1 MDIRKY
7 QFNIFCLLLFPLS
20 ATGQEWNK
28 QDSLRLQQMLE
39 SDQEIKIN
47 RKFIEKVEQNMYSRK
62 PFVDFDPTLPTLKSS
77 MIFSKPSIRTYQT
90 FLKPGSTFLPTY
102 SWLRIN
108 KNLVLHSKSNFA
120 ENSSCFHIQSQIE
133 YNLSPKWSLNI
144 YGVQNLD
151 TRKHRGLP
159 SEVED
164 HVPYYFTHGKTGD
177 SFHNPAGIWKRH
189 GKLSRTSLPG
199 TDHSVHQVHLHE
211 LQVYRGSQYSCH
223 HHDDLRCGDPVNEPD
238 ELKEP

>member
-159 SEVED
+159 SEVEPTQLGSN
-164 HVPYYFTHGKTGD
+164 VVLKINKNWKIKTGMQYQY
-177 SFHNPAGIWKRH
+177 NAIRKRWEWI
-189 GKLSRTSLPG
+189 PQI
-199 TDHSVHQVHLHE
+199 SVSYE
-211 LQVYRGSQYSCH
+211 W
-223 HHDDLRCGDPVNEPD
+223 
-238 ELKEP
+238 

>member
-120 ENSSCFHIQSQIE
+120 EDMRKRSKKCLKMHVECTKRERRMSILLSDDEQQIVDRYLE
-133 YNLSPKWSLNI
+133 KYKITNKSRWLRETILMFIHKNM
-144 YGVQNLD
+144 
-151 TRKHRGLP
+151 
-159 SEVED
+159 EED
-164 HVPYYFTHGKTGD
+164 YPTLFG
-177 SFHNPAGIWKRH
+177 
-189 GKLSRTSLPG
+189 
-199 TDHSVHQVHLHE
+199 E
-211 LQVYRGSQYSCH
+211 
-223 HHDDLRCGDPVNEPD
+223 HDMRR
-238 ELKEP
+238 

>member
-20 ATGQEWNK
+20 AAGQEWSK

-47 RKFIEKVEQNMYSRK
+47 RKLIEKVEQKMYSRK

-77 MIFSKPSIRTYQT
+77 TIFSKPSIHPYKMFQ
-90 FLKPGSTFLPTY
+90 KPGSTFLPTY

-108 KNLVLHSKSNFA
+108 KNLILHSKSDFA
-120 ENSSCFHIQSQIE
+120 ENSNHFHIQSQME
-133 YNLSPKWSLNI
+133 YKLSPKWSLNI

-151 TRKHRGLP
+151 TRKSRGLP
-159 SEVED
+159 SEVEPTKLGSN
-164 HVPYYFTHGKTGD
+164 VVFKINKNWKIKTGMQYQYNAIRQKMGMD
-177 SFHNPAGIWKRH
+177 
-189 GKLSRTSLPG
+189 TS
-199 TDHSVHQVHLHE
+199 S
-211 LQVYRGSQYSCH
+211 
-223 HHDDLRCGDPVNEPD
+223 
-238 ELKEP
+238 

>member
-1 MDIRKY
+1 
-7 QFNIFCLLLFPLS
+7 
-20 ATGQEWNK
+20 
-28 QDSLRLQQMLE
+28 
-39 SDQEIKIN
+39 
-47 RKFIEKVEQNMYSRK
+47 MYSRK

-159 SEVED
+159 SEVEPTRLGSN
-164 HVPYYFTHGKTGD
+164 VVLKINKNWKIKTGVQYQY
-177 SFHNPAGIWKRH
+177 NVLRKRWEWI
-189 GKLSRTSLPG
+189 PQI
-199 TDHSVHQVHLHE
+199 SVSYE
-211 LQVYRGSQYSCH
+211 W
-223 HHDDLRCGDPVNEPD
+223 
-238 ELKEP
+238 